1 MRSAL
6 WFVVAGAIALASFAA
21 AALYMMPRLGTL
33 DDGTIRIVV
42 PGSTVIA
49 LDRPGH
55 YTIFH
60 ERRSF
65 VDDRYYESKSVDGL
79 RVTLIAETGGAPV
92 ALVPPKMS
100 SSYEIG
106 ERQGVSIL
114 AFDIAQP
121 GRFRLNAN
129 LANGAAEPKVVLSI
143 SLGLVGGMFS
153 LVLVTLGIVF
163 TGLGLASLLVLV
175 VIWRRSKAVA
185 KPTAGR

>member
-1 MRSAL
+1 MRSPL
-6 WFVVAGAIALASFAA
+6 WFVVAGVIALASFAA
-21 AALYMMPRLGTL
+21 AALYLMPRLRTMDQATIRVVAPGSAVLTL
-33 DDGTIRIVV
+33 DK
-42 PGSTVIA
+42 
-49 LDRPGH
+49 PGH

-121 GRFRLNAN
+121 GRFRLSAN

-143 SLGLVGGMFS
+143 SLGLVGGIFS